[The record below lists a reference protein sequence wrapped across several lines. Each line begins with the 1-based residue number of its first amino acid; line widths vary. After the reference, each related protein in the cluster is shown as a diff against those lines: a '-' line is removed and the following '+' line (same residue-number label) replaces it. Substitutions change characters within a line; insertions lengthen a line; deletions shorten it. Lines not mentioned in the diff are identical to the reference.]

1 MTELMKIDCEEWREI
16 AELFPE
22 EMNVLV
28 EMLLHAEAERCEEVT
43 VH

>member
-1 MTELMKIDCEEWREI
+1 MTELMKIDCDEWREI

-22 EMNVLV
+22 EMKVLV

-43 VH
+43 IH